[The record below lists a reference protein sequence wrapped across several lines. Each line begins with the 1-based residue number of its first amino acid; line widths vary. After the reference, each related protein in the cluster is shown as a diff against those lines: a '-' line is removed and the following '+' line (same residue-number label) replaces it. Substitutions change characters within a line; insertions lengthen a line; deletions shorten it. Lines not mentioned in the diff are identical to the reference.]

1 MSFAQN
7 TSSSSTP
14 ALQGNAAPPMMISAA
29 AASVAAGASG
39 GYASDPDALRNL
51 IVNYLPPLMNEAQV
65 YELFGQFGKI
75 ESVKIIYDKITGE
88 SRGYGFVKYQFFFS
102 ATYAVSCLNR
112 FEIGGK
118 KLKVAYANAPA
129 AKEAYDMLRLS
140 TMALNLQQQQAM
152 QSMYYN
158 QMVLSQ
164 EEGASAAPAAAS
176 SALSAPA
183 PMGGAAAAS
192 YNPYMNGMN
201 GGAYAAMSQRGMGM
215 AGGYAQMNMNAMN
228 AMSGMNGMGGMGM
241 AGMGGMNGMGLMNGM
256 SAMNMPAA
264 AFRAGSSTGGSR
276 NITPAIA
283 PIGF

>member
-1 MSFAQN
+1 MSAAPN
-7 TSSSSTP
+7 GSASSTP
-14 ALQGNAAPPMMISAA
+14 ALPSNPAPIVSGSSGDGGM
-29 AASVAAGASG
+29 SG
-39 GYASDPDALRNL
+39 GYAFDPDALRNL

-140 TMALNLQQQQAM
+140 TMALNMQQQQAM

-158 QMVLSQ
+158 QMLLAQ
-164 EEGASAAPAAAS
+164 EQGASAAAAAT
-176 SALSAPA
+176 AG
-183 PMGGAAAAS
+183 GGAD
-192 YNPYMNGMN
+192 YGPYMH
-201 GGAYAAMSQRGMGM
+201 SMG
-215 AGGYAQMNMNAMN
+215 GGYAIGQRGGGVGY
-228 AMSGMNGMGGMGM
+228 SQGMYPGM
-241 AGMGGMNGMGLMNGM
+241 AAGG
-256 SAMNMPAA
+256 AVY
-264 AFRAGSSTGGSR
+264 RAGSSSSGSR
-276 NITPAIA
+276 IITPQIA

>member
-1 MSFAQN
+1 MSAAPN
-7 TSSSSTP
+7 GSANSTP
-14 ALQGNAAPPMMISAA
+14 ALQSNPAPAV
-29 AASVAAGASG
+29 SVGSVDVSASG
-39 GYASDPDALRNL
+39 GYAFDPDALRNL

-140 TMALNLQQQQAM
+140 TMALNIQQQQAM

-158 QMVLSQ
+158 QMLLAQEQGTSAPATAGGGADYGAYMHGMGGGYAMGPRGGTAGYSQ
-164 EEGASAAPAAAS
+164 GVYPGMAAGGAVYRAGASA
-176 SALSAPA
+176 
-183 PMGGAAAAS
+183 GG
-192 YNPYMNGMN
+192 N
-201 GGAYAAMSQRGMGM
+201 R
-215 AGGYAQMNMNAMN
+215 
-228 AMSGMNGMGGMGM
+228 
-241 AGMGGMNGMGLMNGM
+241 
-256 SAMNMPAA
+256 
-264 AFRAGSSTGGSR
+264 T
-276 NITPAIA
+276 ITPRIA